1 MASKRA
7 GLNGCWIGLAA
18 AALVLLA
25 GGGCAV
31 GKYNGIV
38 SNEERVQAQWS
49 EITNQYKRRADLV
62 PQLVETV
69 KGAADFESS
78 TIKAVTEARASVG
91 QLQLPA
97 SMPED
102 PEAIAAF
109 FEAQKGLSSALSR
122 LLVVAE
128 DYPDL
133 RATENFLSFQDQLEG
148 VENRIAV
155 ARRDYIEAVKNYN
168 TGIRRFP
175 GNLIAS
181 TFGFERLPQLEI
193 EGNLTEVPA
202 VDFNFGKDD

>member
-1 MASKRA
+1 MVSRTA
-7 GLNGCWIGLAA
+7 GLNGCWIGLAV

-69 KGAADFESS
+69 KGAADFEKS
-78 TIKAVTEARASVG
+78 TITAVTDARASVG

-97 SMPED
+97 LPED

-155 ARRDYIEAVKNYN
+155 ARRDYIESVKNYN

-193 EGNLTEVPA
+193 EGNVTELPK